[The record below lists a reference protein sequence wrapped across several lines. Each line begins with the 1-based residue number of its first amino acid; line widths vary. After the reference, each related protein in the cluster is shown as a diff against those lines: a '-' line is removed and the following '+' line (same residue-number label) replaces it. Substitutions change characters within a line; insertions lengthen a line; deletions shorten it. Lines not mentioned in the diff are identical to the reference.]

1 MGGVY
6 YHFYRWNLKGS
17 VKGGLSEE
25 SLDHLN
31 CRLDKEVCQITSED
45 FSKKKKH
52 CMRNFMDMESYGRL
66 FFWYGLVIY
75 KRGICEWNYSNDKTK
90 LCMAISIEF
99 GLSLNN
105 VCNVICDDK
114 NSQFFVK
121 YCRFEFK
128 NVIALYK
135 DK

>member
-45 FSKKKKH
+45 FSKK
-52 CMRNFMDMESYGRL
+52 RL
-66 FFWYGLVIY
+66 AWEILWIWNPMGDCFFWYGLVIY

-105 VCNVICDDK
+105 VCNVICDDE

-121 YCRFEFK
+121 YCRFEFR

>member
-17 VKGGLSEE
+17 VKGDLSEE

-52 CMRNFMDMESYGRL
+52 CMRNLMDMESYGRL
-66 FFWYGLVIY
+66 FFGMDWLSIKEGFVNEIILM
-75 KRGICEWNYSNDKTK
+75 TK
-90 LCMAISIEF
+90 LNYVW
-99 GLSLNN
+99 L
-105 VCNVICDDK
+105 
-114 NSQFFVK
+114 
-121 YCRFEFK
+121 
-128 NVIALYK
+128 
-135 DK
+135 

>member
-17 VKGGLSEE
+17 VKGDLSEE

-45 FSKKKKH
+45 FSKKELHEK
-52 CMRNFMDMESYGRL
+52 FYGYGIIWEIV
-66 FFWYGLVIY
+66 FWYGLVIY

-105 VCNVICDDK
+105 VCNVICDDDK

-128 NVIALYK
+128 NVIALYR

>member
-1 MGGVY
+1 
-6 YHFYRWNLKGS
+6 
-17 VKGGLSEE
+17 
-25 SLDHLN
+25 
-31 CRLDKEVCQITSED
+31 
-45 FSKKKKH
+45 
-52 CMRNFMDMESYGRL
+52 MDMESYGRL

-75 KRGICEWNYSNDKTK
+75 KRGICEWKYSNDKTK